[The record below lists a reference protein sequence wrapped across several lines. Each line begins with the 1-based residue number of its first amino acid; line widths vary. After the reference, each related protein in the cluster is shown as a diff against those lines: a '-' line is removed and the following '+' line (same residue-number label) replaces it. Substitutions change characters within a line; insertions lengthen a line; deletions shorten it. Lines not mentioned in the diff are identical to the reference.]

1 MSAIR
6 TWVFAAGTAALLS
19 SQALYA
25 APVDRAPAVDPLLA
39 VSALSTG
46 KSPVAACGTTGC
58 LPATSV
64 SVVLPAA
71 TTSAAAAQG
80 APYEPRPIDW
90 PGLAVL
96 FAFPLVLI
104 LSMALEDDGED
115 NTSISP
121 G

>member
-6 TWVFAAGTAALLS
+6 TWVLAAGTAAFLS
-19 SQALYA
+19 SQAVAA
-25 APVDRAPAVDPLLA
+25 APAKTAPSVDPLLA
-39 VSALSTG
+39 MSALSTG
-46 KSPVAACGTTGC
+46 TSPAATCSVSGC

-80 APYEPRPIDW
+80 APYDSRPIDW

-96 FAFPLVLI
+96 FSFPIVLI
-104 LSMALEDDGED
+104 LAMALEDGNEP
-115 NTSISP
+115 ISP

>member
-6 TWVFAAGTAALLS
+6 TWVLAAGTAALLS
-19 SQALYA
+19 SQALS
-25 APVDRAPAVDPLLA
+25 APVNRAPAVDPLLA

-96 FAFPLVLI
+96 FSFPLVLI
-104 LSMALEDDGED
+104 LAMALEDDGED
-115 NTSISP
+115 ITVISP